1 MSLKKSFNYL
11 NLLPTLKNLILIVFE
26 NLIKA
31 YLDKFHSLE
40 NNESFLTDEQIMN
53 LYQKY
58 HEFQT
63 SNYQYIEENIF
74 FDNDKECSICLQNIL
89 ENNRRFGL
97 LRNEIFI
104 L

>member
-58 HEFQT
+58 HEFSQAK
-63 SNYQYIEENIF
+63 NYLKF
-74 FDNDKECSICLQNIL
+74 
-89 ENNRRFGL
+89 
-97 LRNEIFI
+97 
-104 L
+104 